1 MPGKLQTG
9 HKLYLFM
16 VTCANRHSPKVQK
29 YDQDSLGVWV
39 RNYVSRSFL
48 MKKKLVCLQSEST
61 TIYFSHSIGVVCNS
75 G

>member
-16 VTCANRHSPKVQK
+16 VTCANRHSTKVQK
-29 YDQDSLGVWV
+29 YDQDSLGVRV

-48 MKKKLVCLQSEST
+48 MKKKIGMSAVRKYYDLL
-61 TIYFSHSIGVVCNS
+61 FSFYRS
-75 G
+75 GL

>member
-9 HKLYLFM
+9 HKSYVFM
-16 VTCANRHSPKVQK
+16 VTCANRHSTKVQK
-29 YDQDSLGVWV
+29 YDQESLGVWV

-48 MKKKLVCLQSEST
+48 MKKKIGMSV
-61 TIYFSHSIGVVCNS
+61 ISHSIGVVYSS